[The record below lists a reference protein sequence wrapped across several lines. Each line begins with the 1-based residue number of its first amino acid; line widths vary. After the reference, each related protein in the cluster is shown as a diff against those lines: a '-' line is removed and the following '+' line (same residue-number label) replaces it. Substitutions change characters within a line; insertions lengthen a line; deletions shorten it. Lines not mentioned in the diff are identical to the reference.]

1 MLLWVAIFVF
11 CIYFLLPSHSKKKQH
26 KRSMIGFD
34 HKKKYYYVKGSNPV
48 QKLRG
53 LHKVLAKQFYPAGST
68 YENTRM
74 RTFERKTKGSQ
85 GLQVSR
91 KDLPKSDKQARKFG
105 NKIDTQMQKLIEK
118 APNTTVL
125 RQWVT
130 HPDDPIL
137 LTMGEQKKPPKR
149 PVRKLTDHAA
159 AAIRC
164 LLDNDW
170 VPKQCQVHVGSAA
183 HKVAT
188 SADVVCE
195 HRYRCYPKT
204 KEKEVAVVE
213 IKTGYETTW
222 ESHTGQWLLKPLG
235 ELRDTPRHKAHL
247 QALCTAVLYKHTM
260 GMKHGEPKPFVLRVS
275 RANGAKLEPLNAVM
289 AANIPQIVS
298 VLCAK
303 PAGLVY

>member
-1 MLLWVAIFVF
+1 
-11 CIYFLLPSHSKKKQH
+11 
-26 KRSMIGFD
+26 MIGFD

-53 LHKVLAKQFYPAGST
+53 LHKVLAKQFYPVGST

-74 RTFERKTKGSQ
+74 RTFERKTKGSS

-91 KDLPKSDKQARKFG
+91 KDLPKSNKEAKKFG
-105 NKIDTQMQKLIEK
+105 KKIDNQMQKLIEK
-118 APNTTVL
+118 APNATVL

-130 HPDDPIL
+130 PIDDPIL
-137 LTMGEQKKPPKR
+137 LTLGEHKKPPKR

-164 LLDNDW
+164 ALDNDW
-170 VPKQCQVHVGSAA
+170 NPTQCQVHVGSPA

-188 SADVVCE
+188 SIDMVCE
-195 HRYRCYPKT
+195 HRYKCYPKT
-204 KEKEVAVVE
+204 KQKLIGTVEV
-213 IKTGYETTW
+213 KTGYETTW
-222 ESHTGQWLLKPLG
+222 DSDTGQKLLKPLQ
-235 ELRDTPRHKAHL
+235 ELRDTPRNKAHL
-247 QALCTAVLYKHTM
+247 QALCGAVLYKHTF
-260 GMKHGEPKPFVLRVS
+260 GMKHGEPVPLVIRVCK
-275 RANGAKLEPLNAVM
+275 ATGAKLETLNPVM
-289 AANIPQIVS
+289 AANIPQIVL